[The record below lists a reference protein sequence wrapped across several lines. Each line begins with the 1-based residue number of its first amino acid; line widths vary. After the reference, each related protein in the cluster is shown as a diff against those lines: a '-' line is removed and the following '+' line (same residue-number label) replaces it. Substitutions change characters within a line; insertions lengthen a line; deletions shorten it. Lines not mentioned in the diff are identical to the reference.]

1 MAERLAIITH
11 EYYPVL
17 SGGTIFTEQ
26 LAKELAKLGWDI
38 DLLTTYVGRG
48 HPKVER
54 QSGFEVHR
62 FHTGRT
68 SISDSTLLEHLSYFA
83 LGLPQMLE
91 LARRRRYTLLFPVF
105 AIPSGLLALV
115 ISKALGIPSIVFV
128 DAADTPGVESA
139 MKTYVRYLGK
149 IFDLVTNQSAAVTI
163 CEGLEDLALP
173 RIHHSRAVAMPNGT
187 VLPETT
193 ARPNTN
199 GEALELLS
207 IGRLVLRKG
216 FQEIIQALGIVRRQR
231 SDFHLRIVG
240 YGRAEDEIRRV
251 LDEQGITSNVSF
263 LGRVEY
269 QDLGKYYLSSDAY
282 LFYGDREGSS
292 LAMIEA
298 ASYGLPLIASD
309 HPGNRSYVEN
319 GKSGFLVE
327 HKNPEALARAVLE
340 LLAHRDALAAMG
352 RRSREIAEMYSWA
365 KVAARYDAYFRGVL
379 RGSIA

>member
-11 EYYPVL
+11 EYYPIL

-26 LAKELAKLGWDI
+26 LAKELAKLGWEI
-38 DLLTTYVGRG
+38 DVLTTHVGSSFPR
-48 HPKVER
+48 VEE
-54 QSGFEVHR
+54 QPGFNVYR
-62 FHTGRT
+62 FQTARA
-68 SISDSTLLEHLSYFA
+68 SITDSTLLEHLTYFA
-83 LGLPQMLE
+83 LGLPQMLA
-91 LARRRRYTLLFPVF
+91 LARRRKYTLLFPVF
-105 AIPSGLLALV
+105 AIPSGLLALI
-115 ISKALGIPSIVFV
+115 ISKALGIPSVVFV

-139 MKTYVRYLGK
+139 MKTYVRYLGT
-149 IFDLVTNQSAAVTI
+149 IFDVVTNQSAAVTI

-173 RIHHSRAVAMPNGT
+173 RIRHGRAVAMPNGT
-187 VLPETT
+187 VLPEST
-193 ARPNTN
+193 ARPNGN
-199 GEALELLS
+199 GEVLQLLS

-231 SDFHLRIVG
+231 SDFHLSIVG

-269 QDLGKYYLSSDAY
+269 KDLGKYYLGSDAY

-298 ASYGLPLIASD
+298 AAYGLPLIASD
-309 HPGNRSYVEN
+309 HPGNRSYVES

-327 HKNPEALARAVLE
+327 HKNPEALARAVLHLLGHRNE
-340 LLAHRDALAAMG
+340 LPAMG
-352 RRSREIAEMYSWA
+352 RRSREIAETFSWP
-365 KVAARYDAYFRGVL
+365 KVAARYDAYFRSVL
-379 RGSIA
+379 RGSA